1 MRTKIFSIV
10 FSLAFLMFIGCSEDD
25 NNGNNGDATGRLS
38 IQLTDA
44 PFPFDLVAEANVT
57 IFKVDARLSDDDDEM
72 DDEMDDDE
80 SESSF
85 VTLMEEEITVNLL
98 DLTNGVTEELADVE
112 VPVGTYDLVRVHVRG
127 VNVVLTDERSFDLT
141 VPSGEQTGIKI
152 FIDPGLT
159 VAGGLSSDLLLDFD
173 VSRSFVAKGSTNSVD
188 GITGFN
194 FKPVIKA
201 SNLSTAGTL
210 SGIVATMDG
219 ETTVPLENAQIS
231 VLDTN
236 EEAVTS
242 GATNVDGAYAI
253 MGLEAGTYKVFS
265 SMNGYVTS
273 DTLEVEI
280 VAANKTMQDF
290 LLEAEVVE
298 EGN

>member
-57 IFKVDARLSDDDDEM
+57 IFKVDARLSDDDD

-98 DLTNGVTEELADVE
+98 DFTNGVTEELADVE
-112 VPVGTYDLVRVHVRG
+112 VPAGTYDLIRVYVKG

-173 VSRSFVAKGSTNSVD
+173 VSQSFVAKGSTNSVD

-290 LLEAEVVE
+290 LLEAEVVVE